1 MSAPHTPESSKEALM
16 DRDLDGRLLVRTRLI
31 PGPSRWCWEIVDA
44 LEGEVIESSST
55 GEWSGYASR
64 HEAMSAG
71 LARLL
76 EKTRGARSRRTPG
89 RIGVPSRSTM
99 SSSGDDA
106 SSLERLLRPR
116 RCLLVVPRSKLE
128 LYLSL
133 KRSFADNERVEVI
146 LDRRFV
152 QRRRAITP
160 HEPERRRADRR
171 VRTATEA
178 ELRAGR
184 WALVGISG
192 PSAPPHARPA

>member
-1 MSAPHTPESSKEALM
+1 ME
-16 DRDLDGRLLVRTRLI
+16 RDLDGRLLVRTRLI
-31 PGPSRWCWEIVDA
+31 PGPCLWCWEIVDA

-55 GEWSGYASR
+55 GEWSGYESR

-76 EKTRGARSRRTPG
+76 EKTRGSRSRRTPS

-99 SSSGDDA
+99 SSTGDDA

-133 KRSFADNERVEVI
+133 KRSFADNDRVEVI
-146 LDRRFV
+146 LDRRFG
-152 QRRRAITP
+152 QRRAATTT
-160 HEPERRRADRR
+160 HEPERRGADRR

-184 WALVGISG
+184 WTLVPVSG
-192 PSAPPHARPA
+192 SSAPPRARPA

>member
-1 MSAPHTPESSKEALM
+1 ME
-16 DRDLDGRLLVRTRLI
+16 RDLDGRLLVRTRLL
-31 PGPSRWCWEIVDA
+31 PGPCLWCWEIVDA
-44 LEGEVIESSST
+44 FDGDVIESSSA
-55 GEWSGYASR
+55 GGWSGYASR

-76 EKTRGARSRRTPG
+76 EKTRGARARRAPG
-89 RIGVPSRSTM
+89 RPAPGRAAM
-99 SSSGDDA
+99 SSPADDT

-133 KRSFADNERVEVI
+133 KRSFADNDRVEVI
-146 LDRRFV
+146 LDRRFA
-152 QRRRAITP
+152 QRRRAATTR
-160 HEPERRRADRR
+160 EPERRRAADRR

-184 WALVGISG
+184 WTLVPVAGSMV
-192 PSAPPHARPA
+192 SPHARPA